1 MNCAEACRGGG
12 RGAIGCTAIPVR
24 VHYKDVVVGKYFEDL
39 LTEEV
44 LLVALKTV
52 KALDDAHRMQCT
64 NYLNAT
70 GLQLCLLPNF
80 DNPRPE
86 IKRVVHGLWTML

>member
-44 LLVALKTV
+44 LLVELKTV
-52 KALDDAHRMQCT
+52 KALDDPRRMQCI
-64 NYLNAT
+64 NYLKAT
-70 GLQLCLLPNF
+70 GPQVCLLLNF
-80 DNPRPE
+80 GNTRME
-86 IKRVVHGLWTML
+86 IKRVVHGL